1 MDASTGDAS
10 NAARP
15 EFSFGRRLR
24 RFRMR
29 RRWTQ
34 LQLAQRMRDVA
45 AKHGGTAELRS
56 LVIMISKWEHDAKI
70 PNHYNRHL
78 LAEALQITVADLG
91 LPEDPDFFW

>member
-1 MDASTGDAS
+1 
-10 NAARP
+10 
-15 EFSFGRRLR
+15 
-24 RFRMR
+24 
-29 RRWTQ
+29 
-34 LQLAQRMRDVA
+34 MRDVA